1 MSANQKTSKEV
12 MTLKRYQEGSKQ
24 SHYTSY
30 IWKKFSRRKDLD
42 VILIVKFF
50 CTFSCRLFSRQ
61 PLRLI
66 GVCDSVVFVT
76 DLIFVITKKNALD
89 IHQQFFC
96 EEKSHNYEISN

>member
-30 IWKKFSRRKDLD
+30 TWKKFSRRKHLD

-50 CTFSCRLFSRQ
+50 CTVSCRLFSRQ

-66 GVCDSVVFVT
+66 GFCDCVVFVT
-76 DLIFVITKKNALD
+76 DLIFVITKKTALD
-89 IHQQFFC
+89 IHQQYFV
-96 EEKSHNYEISN
+96 KKNS